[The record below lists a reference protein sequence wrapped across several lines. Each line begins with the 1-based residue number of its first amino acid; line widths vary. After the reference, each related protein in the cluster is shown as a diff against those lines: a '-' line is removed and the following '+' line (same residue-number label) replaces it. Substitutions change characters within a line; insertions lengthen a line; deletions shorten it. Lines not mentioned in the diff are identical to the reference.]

1 MRILVYGAGVLGSLY
16 AARLK
21 QAGQGWAGVPWALTS
36 ELSGQYLAAGK
47 GGRSSPQTVTAS
59 LRGGWQG
66 GAVRVDALSLRAD
79 AAQANLKGVATY
91 AQPEKS
97 GERWTWNT
105 QAQLQGRWSLMFFG
119 FTNCPD
125 ICPTTLTLMAQV
137 EKALSDLPSPPQ
149 IVFVSVDPRR
159 DTPAQVSNYIRFF
172 SPSFVGLTGEQMQID
187 QLTKAMGVPVAIH
200 DLGNGAYSVD
210 HAATLFLLDPQ
221 ARMTAIFSPPHTVE
235 TLSGDLR
242 MVISKLKS

>member
-1 MRILVYGAGVLGSLY
+1 MSRSRAPIFAGIAILAILVGAMSAVF
-16 AARLK
+16 
-21 QAGQGWAGVPWALTS
+21 
-36 ELSGQYLAAGK
+36 
-47 GGRSSPQTVTAS
+47 
-59 LRGGWQG
+59 LRGSSQPAINLANGTVLPSARPLPSFQL
-66 GAVRVDALSLRAD
+66 VRSD
-79 AAQANLKGVATY
+79 G
-91 AQPEKS
+91 QPY
-97 GERWTWNT
+97 T

-159 DTPAQVSNYIRFF
+159 DTPAQVSNYIKFF
-172 SPSFVGLTGEQMQID
+172 SPSFIGLTGEQAQID

-235 TLSGDLR
+235 TLSDDLR